1 MPYVLGVDVGTSRT
15 AAAIAQ
21 LGGPAHGDVDLVR
34 LGAQG
39 STVGSVLYLSP
50 DGAVLVGAGPT
61 ASDAGLGPDGSSD
74 YTRVAR
80 GFSRRIGDEVPLVV
94 GGEMCTPQALTATM
108 IMWVYE
114 LVAADQGM
122 AAEHIAI
129 THPAGWGAYRRE
141 LLLHALREIG
151 LTSVTLLP
159 EPFAV
164 AASCASVDRVTAEGA
179 LAVYSLGSGTLET
192 SAVRRVASAYPPASP
207 DAMFDLLD
215 CAESVEVVGGAE
227 FDDALFDQVRAKLGR
242 ELADLD
248 PADSRTRLALAW
260 LRDECTQAKEQLS
273 VAGEATV
280 LVQLPHAQTEVRVTR
295 AEFEDLIRPT
305 LAGTVEALLR
315 TVRSAGLRPAELD
328 AALLVGGS
336 ARIPL
341 VAELVAAR
349 LDCPVLVEPD
359 PEATAARGAA
369 VAALALVGEAP
380 AWDAQ
385 QVAAPM
391 MASARSTAPQVPMP
405 REPMSRESMAWEPA
419 ARESGAWGWDGPAQ
433 PEYAAS
439 YAEPAYGQGPVEREM
454 FEPAEPEPVRERP
467 RPRPTPRPRP
477 GGRKRPPTTDL
488 DHVMAERGEPP
499 PRPPVQITPMY
510 VPERRTATSL
520 VRGLKPSVL
529 SVVVIAVIAIGVVL
543 TVAGS
548 ALAAVPGPPPAAP
561 AATSVPAP
569 VSHPQIMPPRR
580 GTR

>member
-1 MPYVLGVDVGTSRT
+1 
-15 AAAIAQ
+15 
-21 LGGPAHGDVDLVR
+21 
-34 LGAQG
+34 
-39 STVGSVLYLSP
+39 
-50 DGAVLVGAGPT
+50 
-61 ASDAGLGPDGSSD
+61 
-74 YTRVAR
+74 
-80 GFSRRIGDEVPLVV
+80 
-94 GGEMCTPQALTATM
+94 
-108 IMWVYE
+108 
-114 LVAADQGM
+114 M

-164 AASCASVDRVTAEGA
+164 AASCAAVDRVTAQGA

-192 SAVRRVASAYPPASP
+192 SAVRHIGPAVPGYPPASP
-207 DAMFDLLD
+207 EAMFALLD
-215 CAESVEVVGGAE
+215 CAESVDVVGGAE
-227 FDDALFDQVRAKLGR
+227 FDDTLFDQVRAKLGR

-280 LVQLPHAQTEVRVTR
+280 LVQLPHAQTEVCVTR

-305 LAGTVEALLR
+305 VAGTVEALLR

-369 VAALALVGEAP
+369 VAALALVGEAL
-380 AWDAQ
+380 AWDGA

-391 MASARSTAPQVPMP
+391 TAPARSTAQVPMP
-405 REPMSRESMAWEPA
+405 REPMSQESMVREPA
-419 ARESGAWGWDGPAQ
+419 RGASYEQGSVVRQPAAYEQGSVVRQPAAYEQGSVVRQPAAYEHGSVAREAAASESRAWGWD
-433 PEYAAS
+433 
-439 YAEPAYGQGPVEREM
+439 
-454 FEPAEPEPVRERP
+454 EPAEPAHGVSYEQGSFEQSAEPPEPERERP

-477 GGRKRPPTTDL
+477 SGGRKRKPTTDL

-510 VPERRTATSL
+510 VPERRTATDL
-520 VRGLKPSVL
+520 FRGLKPSVL
-529 SVVVIAVIAIGVVL
+529 SMVVIAVIAIGVVL

-548 ALAAVPGPPPAAP
+548 ALAAVPGPPPSAP
-561 AATSVPAP
+561 AATSAAVPGPPPSASATTSVPAP
-569 VSHPQIMPPRR
+569 VTHPQTVPLRR